1 MKISIIDSLSAIC
14 ILPTF
19 APAILKITV
28 YTMRFNDDLRDWM
41 QASFD
46 ELVSRLDRIEKFLD
60 NVEMKQKLLDG
71 ERLLDNQDV
80 CQKLNVSKR
89 TLQRYRSSGELPYKM
104 IYHKTFYKESDVDAF
119 IKTNFN
125 KRDKPDDDAPEET
138 PEETDD
144 N

>member
-1 MKISIIDSLSAIC
+1 MRID
-14 ILPTF
+14 
-19 APAILKITV
+19 
-28 YTMRFNDDLRDWM
+28 DELRDWM
-41 QASFD
+41 KASYK
-46 ELVSRLDRIEKFLD
+46 ELISRLDRIEKFLD

-104 IYHKTFYKESDVDAF
+104 IYHKTFYKESDVNAF

-125 KRDKPDDDAPEET
+125 KRDNLDDDALEEPPEK
-138 PEETDD
+138 TDD